1 MFKSIQSFIN
11 SGEKRTRIAKLNILG
26 SILIKGV
33 SIIVQLLLVPIT
45 LGYLSEELYGVW
57 ITLSSIII
65 WISFFDIGLT
75 LGLKNKL
82 AEALAVGDLALGKK
96 LVSTTY
102 ATLTCIFIPLC
113 ILGQFIIPL
122 IDWCEILN
130 IPLIYKN
137 DVVNALKV
145 IFGCV
150 CIQMIFNAISS
161 ILAAYQKVALS
172 SIFTPIGNLIS
183 LIVIFFLTKY
193 TQPSLINLVLSVSYI
208 PLLVLIIGNIIYF
221 SGKLKD
227 VRPSFKSISF
237 PLVKQIFSLGIG
249 FFFLSVQ
256 YIVIFQST
264 NLLISYTS
272 SPIYVTQY
280 SIAYRYLSVTLML
293 FGLVVNPFWPAFTD
307 AYTKKDFNWMNRM
320 YHKLI
325 RFYYLSVFGLIIM
338 LLLSPLAYKI
348 WIGDTTTIPFSM
360 TLVVS
365 IYLGINTWNTFQS
378 NLLNGIGAIKTQ
390 VVVSLFGL
398 ILYIPLA
405 IILGKQYGA
414 IGIVIAIIIIS
425 AIYALFYTQELR
437 KILNYIDL

>member
-82 AEALAVGDLALGKK
+82 AEALAVGDRALGKK

-102 ATLTCIFIPLC
+102 ATLICIFIPLC
-113 ILGQFIIPL
+113 ILGQFIIPQ
-122 IDWCEILN
+122 IDWCNILN
-130 IPLIYKN
+130 IPIIYKN

-221 SGKLKD
+221 SGQLKD

-237 PLVKQIFSLGIG
+237 PLVRQIFSLGIG

-256 YIVIFQST
+256 YVVIFQST
-264 NLLISYTS
+264 NLLISYIS

-348 WIGDTTTIPFSM
+348 WIGDATTIPFSM

-414 IGIVIAIIIIS
+414 IGIVIAISIIS
-425 AIYALFYTQELR
+425 FIYSIVYTTIVR
-437 KILNYIDL
+437 

>member
-82 AEALAVGDLALGKK
+82 AEALAVGDRALGKK

-102 ATLTCIFIPLC
+102 ATLICIFIPLC
-113 ILGQFIIPL
+113 ILGQFIIPQ
-122 IDWCEILN
+122 IDWCNILN
-130 IPLIYKN
+130 IPIIYKN

-221 SGKLKD
+221 SGQLKD

-237 PLVKQIFSLGIG
+237 PLVRQIFSLGIG

-256 YIVIFQST
+256 YVVIFQST
-264 NLLISYTS
+264 NLLISYIS

-348 WIGDTTTIPFSM
+348 WIGDATTIPFSM

-414 IGIVIAIIIIS
+414 IGIVIAISIFS
-425 AIYALFYTQELR
+425 R
-437 KILNYIDL
+437 

>member
-82 AEALAVGDLALGKK
+82 AEALAVGDRALGKK

-102 ATLTCIFIPLC
+102 ATLICIFIPLC
-113 ILGQFIIPL
+113 ILGQFIIPQ
-122 IDWCEILN
+122 IDWCNILN
-130 IPLIYKN
+130 IPIIYKN

-221 SGKLKD
+221 SGQLKD

-237 PLVKQIFSLGIG
+237 PLVRQIFSLGIG

-256 YIVIFQST
+256 YVVIFQST
-264 NLLISYTS
+264 NLLISYIS

-348 WIGDTTTIPFSM
+348 WIGDATTIPFSM

-414 IGIVIAIIIIS
+414 IGIVPS
-425 AIYALFYTQELR
+425 
-437 KILNYIDL
+437 

>member
-82 AEALAVGDLALGKK
+82 AEALAVGDRALGKK

-102 ATLTCIFIPLC
+102 ATLICIFIPLC
-113 ILGQFIIPL
+113 ILGQFIIPQ
-122 IDWCEILN
+122 IDWCNILN
-130 IPLIYKN
+130 IPIIYKN

-221 SGKLKD
+221 SGQLKD

-237 PLVKQIFSLGIG
+237 PLVRQIFSLGIG

-256 YIVIFQST
+256 YVVIFQST
-264 NLLISYTS
+264 NLLISYIS

-348 WIGDTTTIPFSM
+348 WIGDATTIPFSM

-414 IGIVIAIIIIS
+414 IGIVIAISIIS
-425 AIYALFYTQELR
+425 FIYSIVYTRELR
-437 KILNYIDL
+437 KILNYKYF

>member
-82 AEALAVGDLALGKK
+82 AEALAVGDRALGKK

-102 ATLTCIFIPLC
+102 ATLICIFIPLC
-113 ILGQFIIPL
+113 ILGQFIIPQ
-122 IDWCEILN
+122 IDWCNILN
-130 IPLIYKN
+130 IPIIYKN

-221 SGKLKD
+221 SGQLKD

-237 PLVKQIFSLGIG
+237 PLVRQIFSLGIG

-256 YIVIFQST
+256 YVVIFQST
-264 NLLISYTS
+264 NLLISYIS

-307 AYTKKDFNWMNRM
+307 AYTKKDFNWMN
-320 YHKLI
+320 
-325 RFYYLSVFGLIIM
+325 
-338 LLLSPLAYKI
+338 
-348 WIGDTTTIPFSM
+348 
-360 TLVVS
+360 
-365 IYLGINTWNTFQS
+365 
-378 NLLNGIGAIKTQ
+378 
-390 VVVSLFGL
+390 
-398 ILYIPLA
+398 
-405 IILGKQYGA
+405 
-414 IGIVIAIIIIS
+414 
-425 AIYALFYTQELR
+425 
-437 KILNYIDL
+437 

>member
-82 AEALAVGDLALGKK
+82 AEALAVGDRALGKK

-102 ATLTCIFIPLC
+102 ATLICIFIPLC
-113 ILGQFIIPL
+113 ILGQFIIPQ
-122 IDWCEILN
+122 IDWCNILN
-130 IPLIYKN
+130 IPIIYKN
-137 DVVNALKV
+137 DVVNVLKV

-221 SGKLKD
+221 SGQLKD

-237 PLVKQIFSLGIG
+237 PLVRQIFSLGIG

-256 YIVIFQST
+256 YVVIFQST
-264 NLLISYTS
+264 NLLISYIS

-348 WIGDTTTIPFSM
+348 WIGDATTIPFSM

-414 IGIVIAIIIIS
+414 IGIVIAISIIS
-425 AIYALFYTQELR
+425 FIYSIVYTRELR
-437 KILNYIDL
+437 KILNYKYF

>member
-82 AEALAVGDLALGKK
+82 AEALAVGDRALGKK

-102 ATLTCIFIPLC
+102 ATLICIFIPLC
-113 ILGQFIIPL
+113 ILGQFIIPQ
-122 IDWCEILN
+122 IDWCNILN
-130 IPLIYKN
+130 IPIIYKN

-221 SGKLKD
+221 SGQLKD

-237 PLVKQIFSLGIG
+237 PLVRQIFSLGIG

-256 YIVIFQST
+256 YVVIFQST
-264 NLLISYTS
+264 NLLISYIS

-348 WIGDTTTIPFSM
+348 WIGDATTIPFSM

-414 IGIVIAIIIIS
+414 IGIVIAISIIS
-425 AIYALFYTQELR
+425 FIYS
-437 KILNYIDL
+437 

>member
-82 AEALAVGDLALGKK
+82 AEALAVGDRALGKK

-102 ATLTCIFIPLC
+102 ATLICIFIPLC
-113 ILGQFIIPL
+113 ILGQFIIPQ
-122 IDWCEILN
+122 IDWCNILN
-130 IPLIYKN
+130 IPIIYKN

-221 SGKLKD
+221 SGQLKD

-237 PLVKQIFSLGIG
+237 PLVRQIFSLGIG

-256 YIVIFQST
+256 YVVIFQST
-264 NLLISYTS
+264 NLLISYIS

-348 WIGDTTTIPFSM
+348 WIGDATTIPFSM

-414 IGIVIAIIIIS
+414 IGIVIAISIMGGSII
-425 AIYALFYTQELR
+425 
-437 KILNYIDL
+437 

>member
-82 AEALAVGDLALGKK
+82 AEALAVGDRALGKK

-102 ATLTCIFIPLC
+102 ATLICIFIPLC
-113 ILGQFIIPL
+113 ILGQFIIPQ
-122 IDWCEILN
+122 IDWCNILN
-130 IPLIYKN
+130 IPIIYKN

-221 SGKLKD
+221 SGQLKD
-227 VRPSFKSISF
+227 VR
-237 PLVKQIFSLGIG
+237 
-249 FFFLSVQ
+249 
-256 YIVIFQST
+256 
-264 NLLISYTS
+264 
-272 SPIYVTQY
+272 
-280 SIAYRYLSVTLML
+280 A
-293 FGLVVNPFWPAFTD
+293 
-307 AYTKKDFNWMNRM
+307 
-320 YHKLI
+320 
-325 RFYYLSVFGLIIM
+325 
-338 LLLSPLAYKI
+338 
-348 WIGDTTTIPFSM
+348 
-360 TLVVS
+360 
-365 IYLGINTWNTFQS
+365 
-378 NLLNGIGAIKTQ
+378 
-390 VVVSLFGL
+390 
-398 ILYIPLA
+398 
-405 IILGKQYGA
+405 
-414 IGIVIAIIIIS
+414 
-425 AIYALFYTQELR
+425 
-437 KILNYIDL
+437 

>member
-82 AEALAVGDLALGKK
+82 AEALAVGDRALGKK

-102 ATLTCIFIPLC
+102 ATLICIFIPLC
-113 ILGQFIIPL
+113 ILGQFIIPQ
-122 IDWCEILN
+122 IDWCNILN
-130 IPLIYKN
+130 IPIIYKN

-221 SGKLKD
+221 SGQLKD

-237 PLVKQIFSLGIG
+237 PLVRQIFSLGIG

-256 YIVIFQST
+256 YVVIFQST
-264 NLLISYTS
+264 NLLISYIS

-348 WIGDTTTIPFSM
+348 WIGDATTIPFSM

-414 IGIVIAIIIIS
+414 IGIVIAISIIS
-425 AIYALFYTQELR
+425 FIYSIVYTTMIR
-437 KILNYIDL
+437 